1 MGKKNVIIQSLLL
14 GAAILIPE
22 FSGNLVIAQTTTDL
36 TTSESTSITS
46 FRPRPR
52 PRPVA
57 TPEPTSLIL
66 LGAGLAG
73 FGIWKRTS
81 RKD

>member
-1 MGKKNVIIQSLLL
+1 MGRKNVIVCILLL

-22 FSGNLVIAQTTTDL
+22 FSGNLATAQTTATL
-36 TTSESTSITS
+36 TTSESTSLTN

-73 FGIWKRTS
+73 FGIWKRAS